1 MAGKLTALKAKA
13 LTQPGRYGDGGG
25 LWLQVRDAERR
36 SWLFRYTLH
45 GKAREMGLGPF
56 PDVSLADARQHA
68 QTQRALLRAGV
79 DPLARRQEEKAAAA
93 AEAQKTTLTF
103 KQVAERFHAA
113 HQASWRN
120 EKHRGQWLTQMEA
133 YVFPVFGGLPV
144 ERVSTGEV
152 LKALEPIW
160 HEKSQTAV
168 VQRGRIEAVLDY
180 AKAREWRTG
189 ENPARWR
196 GHLAKLLPPRSRI
209 TKVEHHAALPWAE
222 VGGFMQ
228 GLRASPDLAARALE
242 LLILTAVRTNE
253 AMGTEWTEIDMGGA
267 LWTIPAERMKGK
279 KEHRVPLSK
288 PALALLEC
296 LRETGSAGRYVFP
309 SPRGKK
315 PLSTR
320 ACAVLLG
327 RMKRTDLTVH
337 GFRSTFRD
345 WAAERSTFPREVAE
359 AALAHAL
366 RNQVE
371 AAYQRGDLLAKRAQ
385 LMEAWG
391 RYCGQVAKAGEVV
404 PIRGKKANSNSTL

>member
-1 MAGKLTALKAKA
+1 MAGKLTALKIKA
-13 LTQPGRYGDGGG
+13 LTSPGRYGDGGG
-25 LWLQVRDAERR
+25 LWLQVRDAEHR
-36 SWLFRYTLH
+36 SWLFRYTRH
-45 GKAREMGLGPF
+45 ARAREMGLGPF
-56 PDVSLADARQHA
+56 PDVSLAEARQHA
-68 QTQRALLRAGV
+68 GEKRALLRAGV
-79 DPLARRQEEKAAAA
+79 DPIEQRQAEKAAAA
-93 AEAQKTTLTF
+93 AKAATLTF
-103 KQVAERFHAA
+103 KQVAERYHAA
-113 HQASWRN
+113 HQAGWRN
-120 EKHRGQWLTQMEA
+120 EKHRLQWGTQMEA
-133 YVFPVFGGLPV
+133 YIYPVFGALPV
-144 ERVSTGEV
+144 DRVGTAEV

-160 HEKSQTAV
+160 RDKSMTATV
-168 VQRGRIEAVLDY
+168 LRGRVEAVLDY
-180 AKAREWRTG
+180 AKAREWRAG

-196 GHLAKLLPPRSRI
+196 GHLSKLLPPRSRI

-222 VGGFMQ
+222 VGAFMEQ
-228 GLRASPDLAARALE
+228 LRASPDLAARALE

-253 AMGTEWTEIDMGGA
+253 AVGADWAEIDMAKA

-288 PALALLEC
+288 PALAVLVR
-296 LRETGSAGRYVFP
+296 LREAAGAGRYAFP
-309 SPRGKK
+309 SPRGRK

-320 ACAVLLG
+320 ACAVLLR

-345 WAAERSTFPREVAE
+345 WAAERSNFPREVAE

-391 RYCGQVAKAGEVV
+391 GFCGQPARGSKVV
-404 PIRGKKANSNSTL
+404 PIRTKNAVSLPPS

>member
-1 MAGKLTALKAKA
+1 
-13 LTQPGRYGDGGG
+13 
-25 LWLQVRDAERR
+25 
-36 SWLFRYTLH
+36 
-45 GKAREMGLGPF
+45 MGLGPF
-56 PDVSLADARQHA
+56 PDVSLADARQQA
-68 QTQRALLRAGV
+68 QTQRALLRDGV
-79 DPLARRQEEKAAAA
+79 DPLARRQEVKAAAA

-120 EKHRGQWLTQMEA
+120 EKHRAQWLTQMEA
-133 YVFPVFGGLPV
+133 YVFPVFGVLPV
-144 ERVSTGEV
+144 ERVGTGDV

-160 HEKSQTAV
+160 HQKSQTAV

-180 AKAREWRTG
+180 AKAREWRSG

-196 GHLAKLLPPRSRI
+196 GHLSKLLPPRSRI
-209 TKVEHHAALPWAE
+209 VTIQHHAALPWAE
-222 VGGFMQ
+222 VGGFMAE
-228 GLRASPDLAARALE
+228 LRTSPDLAARALE

-253 AMGTEWTEIDMGGA
+253 AMGAEWAEIDMGKA
-267 LWTIPAERMKGK
+267 LWTIPADRMKGK

-288 PALALLEC
+288 PALALLER
-296 LRETGSAGRYVFP
+296 LREAGEGRYVFP

-345 WAAERSTFPREVAE
+345 WTAERSTFPREVAE
-359 AALAHAL
+359 AALAHTL

-391 RYCGQVAKAGEVV
+391 RYCGQVTKAGEVV
-404 PIRGKKANSNSTL
+404 SIRRTKMFGEGA

>member
-1 MAGKLTALKAKA
+1 MKIKA
-13 LTQPGRYGDGGG
+13 LTSPGRYGDGGG
-25 LWLQVRDAERR
+25 LWLQVRDAEHR
-36 SWLFRYTLH
+36 SWLFRYTRH

-68 QTQRALLRAGV
+68 QTQRALLRDGV
-79 DPLARRQEEKAAAA
+79 DPLVRRQETKAAAA

-120 EKHRGQWLTQMEA
+120 EKHRAQWLTQMEA
-133 YVFPVFGGLPV
+133 YVFPVFGSMPV
-144 ERVSTGEV
+144 ERVGTAEV
-152 LKALEPIW
+152 LNALEPIW

-196 GHLAKLLPPRSRI
+196 GHLGKLLPPRSRI

-222 VGGFMQ
+222 VGAFMASI
-228 GLRASPDLAARALE
+228 RASPDLAARALE

-253 AMGTEWTEIDMGGA
+253 AMGAEWAEIDMAKA
-267 LWTIPAERMKGK
+267 LWTIPADRMKGK

-288 PALALLEC
+288 SALALLEC
-296 LRETGSAGRYVFP
+296 LREAGEGRYLFP

-359 AALAHAL
+359 AALAHTL

-404 PIRGKKANSNSTL
+404 PIRQRNAVSNPTL

>member
-1 MAGKLTALKAKA
+1 
-13 LTQPGRYGDGGG
+13 
-25 LWLQVRDAERR
+25 
-36 SWLFRYTLH
+36 
-45 GKAREMGLGPF
+45 MGLGPF

-68 QTQRALLRAGV
+68 QTQRALLRDGV
-79 DPLARRQEEKAAAA
+79 DPLVRRQETKAAAA

-120 EKHRGQWLTQMEA
+120 EKHRAQWLTQMEA
-133 YVFPVFGGLPV
+133 YVFPVFGSMPV
-144 ERVSTGEV
+144 ERVGTAEV
-152 LKALEPIW
+152 LNALEPIW

-196 GHLAKLLPPRSRI
+196 GHLGKLLPPRSRI

-222 VGGFMQ
+222 VGAFMASI
-228 GLRASPDLAARALE
+228 RASPDLAARALE

-253 AMGTEWTEIDMGGA
+253 AMGAEWAEIDMAKA
-267 LWTIPAERMKGK
+267 LWTIPADRMKGK

-288 PALALLEC
+288 SALALLEC
-296 LRETGSAGRYVFP
+296 LREAGEGRYLFP

-359 AALAHAL
+359 AALAHTL

-404 PIRGKKANSNSTL
+404 PIRQRNAVSNPTL

>member
-1 MAGKLTALKAKA
+1 MAGKLTALKIKA
-13 LTQPGRYGDGGG
+13 LSSPGRYGDGGG
-25 LWLQVRDAERR
+25 LWLQVRDAEHR

-45 GKAREMGLGPF
+45 GRAREMGLGPF
-56 PDVSLADARQHA
+56 PDVPLAEARQHA
-68 QTQRALLRAGV
+68 SDKRALLRAGV

-103 KQVAERFHAA
+103 KQVAERFHAS
-113 HQASWRN
+113 HQAGWRN
-120 EKHRGQWLTQMEA
+120 AKHRAQWLTQMEA
-133 YVFPVFGGLPV
+133 YVFPIFGSLPV
-144 ERVSTGEV
+144 ERVGTGEV

-222 VGGFMQ
+222 VGSFMET
-228 GLRASPDLAARALE
+228 LRANPDLAARALE

-253 AMGTEWTEIDMGGA
+253 AVGAQWAEIDMERA

-288 PALALLEC
+288 PTLALLER
-296 LRETGSAGRYVFP
+296 LREVGGSGRYVFP

-327 RMKRTDLTVH
+327 RMKRSDLTVH

-345 WAAERSTFPREVAE
+345 WAAERSNFPREVAE
-359 AALAHAL
+359 AALAHTL

-391 RYCGQVAKAGEVV
+391 RFCGHATKGSKVV
-404 PIRGKKANSNSTL
+404 PIRLKNAVSSQPL